1 MQTVPYGGHL
11 VDSDGKI
18 VHERQSVRELMDRF
32 PEIDRHL
39 QKTPFQIT
47 HGIWS
52 GTKGRQGA
60 GSKENRLVVD
70 GGPLTHPVLDHV
82 AGVERGAIANSA
94 NHTKKNM

>member
-1 MQTVPYGGHL
+1 MN
-11 VDSDGKI
+11 
-18 VHERQSVRELMDRF
+18 RF

-39 QKTPFQIT
+39 QKTEFQMT

-52 GTKGRQGA
+52 GSKGRQGRTKDS
-60 GSKENRLVVD
+60 GLVVD

-94 NHTKKNM
+94 NPKKKNM